1 MKIASTLKRR
11 THPHCSA
18 MTTRSRPGI
27 MQIIDV
33 TGHAVRSAVITMR
46 RTETPLEYVIFPML
60 HVASPTFNSQVR
72 IRLRECDL
80 IVIEGPELVV
90 LRRA

>member
-1 MKIASTLKRR
+1 MKIVGTLKRR
-11 THPHCSA
+11 PHPHCSA

>member
-1 MKIASTLKRR
+1 MKIASTLKCRA
-11 THPHCSA
+11 HPPCSA
-18 MTTRSRPGI
+18 MTNRSRPGI
-27 MQIIDV
+27 MQTIEV

-46 RTETPLEYVIFPML
+46 RTRTPLEYVIFPML

-72 IRLRECDL
+72 IRLRERDL